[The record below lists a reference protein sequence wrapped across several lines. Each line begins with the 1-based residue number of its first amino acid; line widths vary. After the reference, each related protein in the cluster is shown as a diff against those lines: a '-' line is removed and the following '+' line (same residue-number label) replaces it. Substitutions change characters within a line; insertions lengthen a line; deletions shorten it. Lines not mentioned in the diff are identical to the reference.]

1 MHALVIEPQVYTSLT
16 IEDALRDAGFTSVT
30 LATTEHEAIEAAEA
44 ERPDLITS
52 AVELAS
58 GNGIAAVK
66 KIRGKLDAPVL
77 FITDKIADVN
87 REVPGIPVV
96 KKPFRFA
103 DLEGAICEVQAN
115 SSAG

>member
-30 LATTEHEAIEAAEA
+30 LATTEQEAIAAAEA

-66 KIRGKLDAPVL
+66 RICSNLDAPVL
-77 FITDKIADVN
+77 FITEKVADVN
-87 REVPGIPVV
+87 REVPGMPVV
-96 KKPFRFA
+96 RKPFRFA
-103 DLEGAICEVQAN
+103 DLQGAICEAQAA
-115 SSAG
+115 STPE